1 VRGGGVAV
9 EAAAAGGRASRRIA
23 VAGPRGATVGT
34 AALGAA
40 ALGAA
45 ALGAA
50 ALGAA
55 ALGAAARPGPVDAAL
70 GSRATKASAKAWAS
84 TSAASSGSL
93 TWTCS
98 ASSSAGPE
106 PPVWT
111 TWATSWAIR
120 RWPRSLSGS
129 NAPAAK

>member
-50 ALGAA
+50 AV
-55 ALGAAARPGPVDAAL
+55 GAAARPGPVDAAF